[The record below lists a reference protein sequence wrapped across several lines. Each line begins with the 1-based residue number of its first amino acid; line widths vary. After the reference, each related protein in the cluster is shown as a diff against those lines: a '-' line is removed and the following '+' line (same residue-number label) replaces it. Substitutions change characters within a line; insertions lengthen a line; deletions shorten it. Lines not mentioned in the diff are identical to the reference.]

1 MDKQECK
8 DLLSQLPASDFNKV
22 KMLYR
27 GIKGDTINEFVNN
40 ASDKQ
45 VTGIIKLCKIHL
57 KK

>member
-1 MDKQECK
+1 MDRQECK
-8 DLLSQLPASDFNKV
+8 DLLSQLPASDFNNV
-22 KMLYR
+22 KLLYSS
-27 GIKGDTINEFVNN
+27 IKGDTINEFVDN

>member
-27 GIKGDTINEFVNN
+27 GIKGDTINEFVDN

-45 VTGIIKLCKIHL
+45 VTGIIKLCQQQL
-57 KK
+57 K